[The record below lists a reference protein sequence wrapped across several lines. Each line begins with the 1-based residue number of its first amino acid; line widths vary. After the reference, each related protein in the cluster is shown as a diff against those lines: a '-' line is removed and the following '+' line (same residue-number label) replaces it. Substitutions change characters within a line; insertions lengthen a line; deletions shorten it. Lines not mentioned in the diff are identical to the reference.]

1 MAANA
6 RAVPDEARRWWE
18 IFIGDQ
24 GEEEVDSDSDSDS
37 DFERVSEGEQNAGDG
52 QTAAAAHARVARE
65 GSSARHG
72 QGKKRDSHVCSI
84 LHSSL
89 APILATTTY
98 GSQAPGNRHAG
109 TIRSWGIWGFTLP
122 VET

>member
-6 RAVPDEARRWWE
+6 KAVPDEARRWWE

-52 QTAAAAHARVARE
+52 QTVAAAHARVARE
-65 GSSARHG
+65 GSSGG
-72 QGKKRDSHVCSI
+72 QVEGKKREIHQMY
-84 LHSSL
+84 SSNCCTL
-89 APILATTTY
+89 D
-98 GSQAPGNRHAG
+98 GNLRK
-109 TIRSWGIWGFTLP
+109 TMVFSTNL
-122 VET
+122 